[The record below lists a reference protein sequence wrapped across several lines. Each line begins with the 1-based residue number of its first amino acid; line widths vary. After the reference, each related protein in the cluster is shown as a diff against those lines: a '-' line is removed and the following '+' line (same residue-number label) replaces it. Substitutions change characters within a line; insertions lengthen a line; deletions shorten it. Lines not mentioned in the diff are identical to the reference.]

1 MSLETKSE
9 VKKVIIPVAGL
20 GTRFLPMTRIMPKA
34 VLPVVDEPMAAWIVK
49 EAKESGINDITFVI
63 SEDTKI
69 TLDYFKPKTKLAQTL
84 EKRGSLDLLE
94 KLRKME
100 KSFEGINFSFAVQPE
115 PKGDGDAIL
124 KAKKQVEKEPF
135 GVLFHDDIFFGKQPA
150 ISQLIKVFQTSQK
163 PVIGLKKV
171 SQEKLSAYGVATV
184 EKIATHLYKIKKI
197 VEKPKLGE
205 APSNPVRGGASN
217 GAGLAI
223 CGRYVLTPDIF
234 HYLGKASLTQKG
246 ELILAAAFS
255 KMLDDGKVIYGCEIE
270 GDWLE
275 CGQTVDWLKSS
286 IFLALQH
293 KEYGPDIREWLKK
306 AKLV

>member
-1 MSLETKSE
+1 MSDANPKTE
-9 VKKVIIPVAGL
+9 VKKVVIPVAGL

-115 PKGDGDAIL
+115 PRGDGDAVL

-171 SQEKLSAYGVATV
+171 SQEKLPAYGVASV

-197 VEKPKLGE
+197 VEKPKSGE
-205 APSNPVRGGASN
+205 APSD
-217 GAGLAI
+217 LAF
-223 CGRYVLTPDIF
+223 CGRYILTPDIF
-234 HYLGKASLTQKG
+234 HYLGKTSLTPKG
-246 ELILAAAFS
+246 ELILAEAFS
-255 KMLDDGKVIYGCEIE
+255 EMLNDGKVIYGCEIE

-275 CGQTVDWLKSS
+275 CGKTADWLKSS

-293 KEYGPDIREWLKK
+293 KEYGPAIREWLKK
-306 AKLV
+306 LKI

>member
-1 MSLETKSE
+1 MSDANPKTE

-49 EAKESGINDITFVI
+49 EAKESGINDITFIV
-63 SEDTKI
+63 SENTKI
-69 TLDYFKPKTKLAQTL
+69 TLDYFKPKTKLSQIL
-84 EKRGSLDLLE
+84 EKRGSLDVLE

-100 KSFEGINFSFAVQPE
+100 KGLEGINFSFVVQPE
-115 PKGDGDAIL
+115 PRGDGDAVL

-135 GVLFHDDIFFGKQPA
+135 GVLFHDDIFFGKQPP

-163 PVIGLKKV
+163 PVIGLKKI
-171 SQEKLSAYGVATV
+171 SQDKLSAYGVASV

-197 VEKPKLGE
+197 VEKPKPGE
-205 APSNPVRGGASN
+205 APSD
-217 GAGLAI
+217 LAF
-223 CGRYVLTPDIF
+223 CGRYILTPDIF
-234 HYLGKASLTQKG
+234 HYLGKTPLTQKG
-246 ELILAAAFS
+246 ELILADAFS
-255 KMLDDGKVIYGCEIE
+255 AMLDDGKVIYGCEIE

-275 CGQTVDWLKSS
+275 CGKTVDWLKSS

-293 KEYGPDIREWLKK
+293 KEYGPAIREWLKK
-306 AKLV
+306 IK